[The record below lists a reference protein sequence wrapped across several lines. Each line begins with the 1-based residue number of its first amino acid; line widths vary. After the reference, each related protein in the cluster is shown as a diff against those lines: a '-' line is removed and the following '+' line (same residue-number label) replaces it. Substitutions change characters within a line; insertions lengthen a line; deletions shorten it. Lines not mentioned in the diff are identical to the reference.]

1 MSSNGRP
8 QTEHRHRH
16 EMVTITTLN
25 WSAVLQSGRHG
36 AGDSRRELR
45 SSNGSQP
52 ETGVGINLFKYLKV
66 EGAHFN

>member
-36 AGDSRRELR
+36 AGDTLAE
-45 SSNGSQP
+45 N
-52 ETGVGINLFKYLKV
+52 
-66 EGAHFN
+66 